1 MNNSPPAI
9 GPILRSL
16 RKNRKL
22 TLEELAQRSNVSKSM
37 LSQIERGLTNPTI
50 ATLWNLTQALG
61 TTIAELIGQN
71 DLEQVSATPIEFVRS
86 HYTPTIK
93 SHDGK
98 CLLRILSPVA
108 SAGSLEWYELI
119 MEPGACLDSE
129 PHSAHCYEHLT
140 VLAGRIAIASGQS
153 KQLLEIGDTARYRA
167 DRSHSIQN
175 IDQKEARA
183 LLVVIL

>member
-1 MNNSPPAI
+1 MTNDPPAI
-9 GPILRSL
+9 GPILKSL
-16 RKNRKL
+16 RTSRKL

-61 TTIAELIGQN
+61 TSIAELVGKS
-71 DLEQVSATPIEFVRS
+71 DLEEVSAVPIEFVRS

-98 CLLRILSPVA
+98 CLLRILSPVS

-119 MEPGACLDSE
+119 MEPDACLSSE
-129 PHSAHCYEHLT
+129 PHSSHCYEHLT
-140 VLAGRIAIASGQS
+140 VLEGRIAIASGQS
-153 KQLLEIGDTARYRA
+153 KQILESGDTARYPA
-167 DRSHSIQN
+167 DISHSIQN
-175 IDQKEARA
+175 IEHKEARA